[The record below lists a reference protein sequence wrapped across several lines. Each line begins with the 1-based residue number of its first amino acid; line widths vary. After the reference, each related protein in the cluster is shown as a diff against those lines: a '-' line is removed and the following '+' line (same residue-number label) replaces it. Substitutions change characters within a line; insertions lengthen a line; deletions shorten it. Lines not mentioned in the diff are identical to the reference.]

1 VRINSPGTD
10 QEDAIPASD
19 DMLAAEKELETALVT
34 IFEQAMV
41 GPTITGVHSAGYAE
55 DGKTFLVI
63 CDGAATGRS
72 IVWSFTPG
80 EPVSPQFY

>member
-19 DMLAAEKELETALVT
+19 DMLAAEAELERALIEIYEKAT
-34 IFEQAMV
+34 V
-41 GPTITGVHSAGYAE
+41 GPVITGVHSAGYAE
-55 DGKTFLVI
+55 DGQTFLVI